1 MPHLAT
7 HIAPDATLGGK
18 VKSVAC
24 TRFIFLAIFVIPLS
38 ANVQAQDSS
47 LDGRWVAD
55 GDRNFILNIDAGEV
69 EGSYF
74 CRHQPMGVRGEI
86 SADGTLHAWGSNM
99 GTPSQKTKLTGKF
112 PTVTISDYDY
122 CPGDRKMHRE

>member
-1 MPHLAT
+1 MPNLAAHLG
-7 HIAPDATLGGK
+7 PDTKLGGN
-18 VKSVAC
+18 VKFVAGA
-24 TRFIFLAIFVIPLS
+24 RLILMAIFVIPLS
-38 ANVQAQDSS
+38 ADVQAQDSL

-55 GDRNFILNIDAGEV
+55 RDSNFILNIDAGEV

-99 GTPSQKTKLTGKF
+99 VTPSQKTKLTGKF
-112 PTVTISDYDY
+112 PTVAISDYDY